1 MSCKIIKMSY
11 LGAFIFIEV
20 VEQLYNETNINEH
33 KF

>member
-20 VEQLYNETNINEH
+20 VEQLYNKT
-33 KF
+33 KYK